1 MLPVRMLYCCLYAV
15 LVLYTVNGYVVHH
28 HSAVRGRTV
37 FGVSRATPLSSA
49 LNAEPST
56 SELDRRKCRGSGK
69 NLRPSL
75 SPPRTP
81 RRGMALAGMRNGDAE
96 SVDGKSQ
103 VSAYG
108 DDLKRT
114 LAWVTAAVAFSIGI
128 AATMGTTAAIEF
140 CSGYVLEQCLSVDNL
155 FVFLLLFD
163 YFSVRDKALQEKVLG
178 YGIWGALVLR
188 GLFIGIGAVALEQ
201 FHQVLFLFAIVLA
214 YSSYQILFP
223 GGEEEDGEDVESNA
237 VVRFAK
243 NFIKTTDN
251 FDGDKFFTTNADGVK
266 LATPL
271 LLCLVCVELSDV
283 VFAFDSV
290 PAVFGV
296 TQNPFIVYT
305 SNIFAI
311 SGLRSLYGVLSQAVA
326 DLKYL
331 EQAVGLVLAVIALKL
346 GAGTFDVELLN
357 PLQSLAVV
365 ISILGTGVFL
375 SINEKKG
382 I

>member
-1 MLPVRMLYCCLYAV
+1 MLPKHCYLCLS
-15 LVLYTVNGYVVHH
+15 LVLYTVNGYVLHHRSATKVH
-28 HSAVRGRTV
+28 TV
-37 FGVSRATPLSSA
+37 FGVSRGTPLLSA
-49 LNAEPST
+49 SNAEPST
-56 SELDRRKCRGSGK
+56 SEQERQKRRGSV
-69 NLRPSL
+69 LRPSL
-75 SPPRTP
+75 SPQRNP
-81 RRGMALAGMRNGDAE
+81 RRGVALAGTRNGDLE
-96 SVDGKSQ
+96 SVDGKQ
-103 VSAYG
+103 GSAYS

-201 FHQVLFLFAIVLA
+201 FHQVLFLFAIILA

-223 GGEEEDGEDVESNA
+223 GAEEEDGEDVESNA

-365 ISILGTGVFL
+365 VSILGTGVFL
-375 SINEKKG
+375 SINERNRERVE
-382 I
+382 